1 MALLISRQSISQKR
15 ADTVVV
21 KETHELTKVSG
32 VEPVTSSH
40 CAFEGPPVHAGQMQT
55 CNMQHGGKKEGGK
68 GNKKEVM
75 SKERIDY

>member
-21 KETHELTKVSG
+21 KETHELTKVKG

-40 CAFEGPPVHAGQMQT
+40 CAFEGPPDRT
-55 CNMQHGGKKEGGK
+55 K
-68 GNKKEVM
+68 GNKEM
-75 SKERIDY
+75 STLKVYHKKGRTCNAAE